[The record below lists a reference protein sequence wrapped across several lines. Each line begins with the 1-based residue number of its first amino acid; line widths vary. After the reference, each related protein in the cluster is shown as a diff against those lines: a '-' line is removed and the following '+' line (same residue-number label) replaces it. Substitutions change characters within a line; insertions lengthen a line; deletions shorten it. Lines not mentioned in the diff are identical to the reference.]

1 MRFKIDHKQWTRHAA
16 RVDAARRGAH
26 DTFQDVVRG
35 VAYSVR
41 ADWRAQWGPSRHL
54 PKIGRSITI
63 DMHLAGPVYTAEIG
77 PQKGIGLQGSLGHL
91 IEDAN
96 GAARNRA
103 THAGNSAGRRAEPR
117 FVRAVGEAGE
127 DGIGG

>member
-1 MRFKIDHKQWTRHAA
+1 MRFKINHRQWTRHDA
-16 RVDAARRGAH
+16 RVDAAVRGAH
-26 DTFQDVVRG
+26 DDFQGVVRG

-41 ADWRAQWGPSRHL
+41 ADWRAQWAPSRHL

-63 DMHLAGPVYTAEIG
+63 DMSLTGPVYTAEIG

-103 THAGNSAGRRAEPR
+103 THAGNSAGRRAEGR
-117 FVRAVGEAGE
+117 FERAAGDAGE
-127 DGIGG
+127 KGIGG